1 MKQAEP
7 DRIKGNPFKLDWV
20 FILLKRWRLKG
31 VPLKERGLILTIV
44 ILTCLGVVLMIWG
57 KKGSV
62 DQTENAPGPET
73 PSQWELGDLN
83 RWSAPQLERDLLA
96 VLMRIKGVGR
106 VQVVITLAESVE
118 ESWALRETR
127 EERRVNEQTKGVTE
141 EWRETKEPVL
151 RREKDGTETPIR
163 LKTEAP
169 KIAGV
174 LVVAEGAQN
183 PSVKRS
189 LWEATATALKVPLHH
204 VMVLP
209 WGE

>member
-1 MKQAEP
+1 MP
-7 DRIKGNPFKLDWV
+7 GWV
-20 FILLKRWRLKG
+20 FTLLKQWKLKG
-31 VPLKERGLILTIV
+31 VPFKERGLILIIA
-44 ILTCLGVVLMIWG
+44 ILTCLGVALMLWG

-62 DQTENAPGPET
+62 DQRENAPEPET
-73 PSQWELGDLN
+73 LSQRELGDPN

-96 VLMRIKGVGR
+96 VLTRIKGVGR
-106 VQVVITLAESVE
+106 VQAVITLAESVE
-118 ESWALRETR
+118 ESFALRETR

-151 RREKDGTETPIR
+151 RREKDGTEAPIR

-174 LVVAEGAQN
+174 LVVAEGAEN